1 MKKQLYP
8 YLPYVWYSL
17 ALLPLFV
24 LGSLFQKYAI
34 NVPHWDDHALKA
46 FILFWEE
53 SGSLWQNLKKLF
65 SQHNEHRIVF
75 TRLVT
80 FFIYIFKGTIDY
92 KSMMIVGNLTLLGT
106 YFVWFK
112 STIGLSDIRT
122 ILLAIGSLLLFTFGL
137 YENFYWGMAS
147 LQNFGVIFF
156 AFLSFFLFSFQK
168 VSLPAKEPTRD
179 IYFILALFF
188 AFTAVFT
195 SGNGLIVPIIGMLI
209 LLFQQRF
216 RHLAIAAGVAFVI
229 FFFYWL
235 TFESRTDLNQSIPD
249 KSLRDILYRTLL
261 LSGSL
266 TDTLE
271 IFPQIRN
278 GMSILVGTIALL
290 IAVFFCLRLPYQAL
304 LQKYKPI
311 PPAYLLLAAM
321 ALFVIGTILG
331 TVLARFAYDSSI
343 LFTSKYKIYSN
354 LLVLI
359 SGTMLL
365 HLLPIQF
372 REKTAFTLVAMA
384 VLTYVNS
391 YIADKRF
398 HLYTYQDRMVELGN
412 LSRDKNAT
420 TISPLLQRIY
430 KRPNLWINQRLHF
443 GNAPVYS
450 QWIDSVQI
458 NPETVQYFEFGD
470 SLYSTPEGQFDAA
483 FLVLRSDSIL
493 RFFPMYRAVHPN
505 PVKRIFSHW
514 SSSLSAEVSRVNFP
528 SGIYEAYV
536 LLKDGH
542 EETLLNTQKTI
553 RIMGIRKPEEYAT
566 KNW

>member
-1 MKKQLYP
+1 MKKQLYL
-8 YLPYVWYSL
+8 YLPYIWYSL
-17 ALLPLFV
+17 ALFPLLS
-24 LGSLFQKYAI
+24 LGIFFEKYAI

-46 FILFWEE
+46 FVLFWEE
-53 SGSLWQNLKKLF
+53 SNSIWQNLEKLF

-75 TRLVT
+75 TRLIT
-80 FFIYIFKGTIDY
+80 FFIYVFKGTIDY

-106 YFVWFK
+106 YFVWYK
-112 STIGLSDIRT
+112 STMGLSEIRP
-122 ILLAIGSLLLFTFGL
+122 ILLAVGSLLLFTFGL

-168 VSLPAKEPTRD
+168 VSPSTKKPTQD

-188 AFTAVFT
+188 AFSAVFT
-195 SGNGLIVPIIGMLI
+195 SGNGLIVPIIGLLI

-216 RHLAIAAGVAFVI
+216 RHLAIAAGIAFVI

-372 REKTAFTLVAMA
+372 REKTAFTLVALA

-470 SLYSTPEGQFDAA
+470 SLYDTPEGQFDAA

-493 RFFPMYRAVHPN
+493 RLFPMYRAVHPN

-542 EETLLNTQKTI
+542 EEKLLNTQKTI

>member
-1 MKKQLYP
+1 
-8 YLPYVWYSL
+8 
-17 ALLPLFV
+17 
-24 LGSLFQKYAI
+24 
-34 NVPHWDDHALKA
+34 
-46 FILFWEE
+46 
-53 SGSLWQNLKKLF
+53 
-65 SQHNEHRIVF
+65 
-75 TRLVT
+75 
-80 FFIYIFKGTIDY
+80 
-92 KSMMIVGNLTLLGT
+92 
-106 YFVWFK
+106 
-112 STIGLSDIRT
+112 
-122 ILLAIGSLLLFTFGL
+122 
-137 YENFYWGMAS
+137 
-147 LQNFGVIFF
+147 
-156 AFLSFFLFSFQK
+156 
-168 VSLPAKEPTRD
+168 
-179 IYFILALFF
+179 
-188 AFTAVFT
+188 
-195 SGNGLIVPIIGMLI
+195 
-209 LLFQQRF
+209 
-216 RHLAIAAGVAFVI
+216 
-229 FFFYWL
+229 
-235 TFESRTDLNQSIPD
+235 FESRTDLNQSIPD

-278 GMSILVGTIALL
+278 GMSILVGAIALL

-372 REKTAFTLVAMA
+372 REKTAFTLVALA
-384 VLTYVNS
+384 ALTYINS

-412 LSRDKNAT
+412 LSRDKNAI

-450 QWIDSVQI
+450 KWIDSVQI

-470 SLYSTPEGQFDAA
+470 SLYDTPEGQFDAA

-542 EETLLNTQKTI
+542 EEKLLNTQKTI